1 MSVAPDHRPLDSLL
15 DDARALA
22 PELNEL
28 RRSLHRIPEVGLHLP
43 TTQAAVLEA
52 LDGLDLEVTTGSALS
67 SVTAVLRG
75 AKPGPTVLLR
85 ADMDALPV
93 TEDSTDVVR
102 SEHEGVMHACGHDFH
117 MAGLVGAARLLHARR
132 AEIAG
137 AVVLMFQPGEE
148 GEHGARFMIDEGVL
162 DASGER
168 AVAAY
173 GLHVFS
179 AGYPAGVAAARA
191 GTEFA
196 AVDTLHVTIHGVGG
210 HGSAPHRAQDPIPVV
225 AEIVLALQLAVTR
238 QFSIFDPVVVTVG
251 RIVAG
256 TKDNIIPAAAH
267 LDATVR
273 TFSAENHAVVEERLR
288 RVVDHVAAAHGLRAE
303 IDWEQGYPT
312 TDNDPAEV
320 DRVARVSTAL
330 LGKEGYVTMADPI
343 AGAEDFSYVLLQV
356 PGAYLILGATPT
368 GLDPET
374 AAYNHSPHATFDE
387 SALPVGA
394 AILAGLALDRLTNA

>member
-1 MSVAPDHRPLDSLL
+1 MSIVPDHRPLDGLL
-15 DDARALA
+15 AAAHALA
-22 PELNEL
+22 PELHDL
-28 RRSLHRIPEVGLHLP
+28 RRRLHRIPEVGLDLP
-43 TTQAAVLEA
+43 KTQAAVLDA

-75 AKPGPTVLLR
+75 ARPGPTVLLR

-93 TEDSTDVVR
+93 TEDSTDVAR

-117 MAGLVGAARLLHARR
+117 MAGLIGAARLLHERR
-132 AEIAG
+132 EEIAG
-137 AVVLMFQPGEE
+137 SVVLMFQPGEE
-148 GEHGARFMIDEGVL
+148 GKHGARFMIDEGVL

-168 AVAAY
+168 ATAAY

-179 AGYPAGVAAARA
+179 SGYPAGVATARA

-196 AVDTLHVTIHGVGG
+196 AVDTLHVTVHGVGG
-210 HGSAPHRAQDPIPVV
+210 HGSAPHRAQDPIPVA
-225 AEIVLALQLAVTR
+225 AEIVLALQAAVTR

-256 TKDNIIPAAAH
+256 TKDNIIPATAH

-273 TFSAENHAVVEERLR
+273 TFSAETHGVIEERLR
-288 RVVDHVAAAHGLRAE
+288 RVVHHVAAAHGLRAE

-320 DRVARVSTAL
+320 DRVARVSTTL
-330 LGKEGYVTMADPI
+330 LGEQGYVTMADPV
-343 AGAEDFSYVLLQV
+343 AGAEDFSYVLQEV
-356 PGAYLILGATPT
+356 PGAYLILGATPQ
-368 GLDPET
+368 GLDPAT

-387 SALPVGA
+387 SALPIGS